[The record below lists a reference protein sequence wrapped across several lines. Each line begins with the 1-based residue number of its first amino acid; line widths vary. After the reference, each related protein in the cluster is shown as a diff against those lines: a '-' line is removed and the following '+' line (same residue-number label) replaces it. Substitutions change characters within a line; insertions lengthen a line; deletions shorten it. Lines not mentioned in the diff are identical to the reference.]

1 MDVKASFI
9 RHKTMNRRF
18 FKQLFFSPIPGP
30 MENLLESLLIYPI
43 QDVGNPFWQVYSSH
57 ANQIKIHKFT
67 TQILF

>member
-43 QDVGNPFWQVYSSH
+43 QDVGNPF
-57 ANQIKIHKFT
+57 
-67 TQILF
+67 